1 MAQKK
6 KKKKTTINNNI
17 NVHDE
22 ETKKEELM
30 DESFVENNT
39 NNEDTSTSLSVIDKE
54 ELNELIEEDLVEKKV
69 VKKRYHF
76 FVHFLLII
84 LFFLSIFSFGMVIM
98 KDSSISLLINSLI
111 LTLFSIIF
119 VVVSFT
125 YNRNKKTMIGFGS
138 LLLIGYYILNINNHF
153 AIVNSP
159 ISTMPDFQG
168 KMVTDVIKWANKN
181 HVSIHQEY
189 EYSDMI
195 DEYKVISQNVKY
207 GTNLN
212 KIDEVTISIS
222 EGANPSKEIMIPDM
236 VSWDSERVLLFVKE
250 NYLSNVNVEF
260 VESDKSKDTVIEQST
275 SGSLKRDEELKLTF
289 SYGEELG
296 FDEVKLIDF
305 TNKSKFEV
313 EFYMKQ
319 HQLRYDFIDDFSS
332 KVKKGF
338 SIKQNIKAGETV
350 SIDDERVIVTISKGP
365 EIKVPDLLKLDVA
378 KLTEWAIKNKL
389 KLNFTDGYDDS
400 IKENGIISANY
411 KDGDII
417 EQGTIIKVVLSRGS
431 LKMKNFKSLNDF
443 YTWANK
449 YNIKYEE
456 EHEFSDTVPSGEVIS
471 YSYKKGDIIK
481 NNDIIKIIISDG
493 SKRTVPNLKGL
504 TKKEAISKLEKAGLK
519 YSFVYKNSSKDKDT
533 VLNQSISSGSE
544 ISNGT
549 TITITLSNGREE
561 EEKKEEEKIDKKEE
575 DKKSNFS
582 PSNDSKNNTEEKKEE
597 EKKQEEKKCNTCP
610 RISPGIISNAASSSN
625 TCGEAQGKIKSDIQ
639 DQCPGI
645 NVTVKC
651 LEKDGYRTNDF
662 ISGFRGGT
670 AYNGETLTSCSSIE
684 IVLAK

>member
-6 KKKKTTINNNI
+6 KMKKNNI
-17 NVHDE
+17 NNTEVHDKE
-22 ETKKEELM
+22 PQKEELM
-30 DESFVENNT
+30 DESFVEKNT
-39 NNEDTSTSLSVIDKE
+39 NIEDTSTSLSIIDKE
-54 ELNELIEEDLVEKKV
+54 ELNELIEEDLDEKKV
-69 VKKRYHF
+69 VKKRNPF

-84 LFFLSIFSFGMVIM
+84 LFFLSILSFGMVII
-98 KDSSISLLINSLI
+98 KDNSISLLINSLI

-138 LLLIGYYILNINNHF
+138 LLLIVYFILNINNHF
-153 AIVNSP
+153 TIVNSP

-181 HVSIHQEY
+181 HISIHQEY
-189 EYSDMI
+189 EYSDMV

-207 GTNLN
+207 GTTLN

-222 EGANPSKEIMIPDM
+222 EGANPSKEIMVPDM
-236 VSWDSERVLLFVKE
+236 VSWDSERVLLFVRE
-250 NYLSNVNVEF
+250 NYLSNVVVEF
-260 VESDKSKDTVIEQST
+260 VESDKSKDTVIEQNT
-275 SGSLKRDEELKLTF
+275 SGSLKRDDELKLTF

-319 HQLRYDFIDDFSS
+319 HQLRYEFLDDFSS
-332 KVKKGF
+332 KIKKGYAF
-338 SIKQNIKAGETV
+338 KQNIKSGENV
-350 SIDDERVIVTISKGP
+350 SIDDERVIITISKGP
-365 EIKVPDLLKLDVA
+365 EIKVPDLLKLDVS

-431 LKMKNFKSLNDF
+431 LKMKSFKSLNDF

-456 EHEFSDTVPSGEVIS
+456 EHEFSDTIPSGEVIS
-471 YSYKKGDIIK
+471 YSYKKGDVIK
-481 NNDIIKIIISDG
+481 NNDIIKVIISDG

-519 YSFVYKNSSKDKDT
+519 YSFVYKNSSKEKDI

-561 EEKKEEEKIDKKEE
+561 EKKEEQDDKKEDDE
-575 DKKSNFS
+575 KTNFT
-582 PSNDSKNNTEEKKEE
+582 PSNHSNNTEEKKEE
-597 EKKQEEKKCNTCP
+597 EKKPEEKKCNTCP
-610 RISPGIISNAASSSN
+610 RISPAVISNAASSSN
-625 TCGEAQGKIKSDIQ
+625 TCSEAQGKIKSDIQ
-639 DQCPGI
+639 GQCPGI
-645 NVTVKC
+645 SVTVKC

-670 AYNGETLTSCSSIE
+670 SYNGETLTSCSSIE

>member
-6 KKKKTTINNNI
+6 KKKKTNINNNE
-17 NVHDE
+17 VHDKANQE
-22 ETKKEELM
+22 EPM

-39 NNEDTSTSLSVIDKE
+39 DNEDTSTSLSVIDKE

-69 VKKRYHF
+69 INKRYHF
-76 FVHFLLII
+76 IVHFLLII
-84 LFFLSIFSFGMVIM
+84 LFLLSIISFGMVII
-98 KDSSISLLINSLI
+98 KDSSISLLINSLL
-111 LTLFSIIF
+111 LTLFSIFF
-119 VVVSFT
+119 VVISFT
-125 YNRNKKTMIGFGS
+125 YNRNKKTLIGFSS
-138 LLLIGYYILNINNHF
+138 LLLIVYYIININNNF
-153 AIVNSP
+153 TIVSSP
-159 ISTMPDFQG
+159 VSTMPDFQD

-181 HVSIHQEY
+181 HISIHQEY
-189 EYSDMI
+189 EYSDMVE
-195 DEYKVISQNVKY
+195 EYKVISQNIKY

-222 EGANPSKEIMIPDM
+222 EGPNPSKEIMVPDM
-236 VSWDSERVLLFVKE
+236 VSWDSERVLLFVRE

-260 VESDKSKDTVIEQST
+260 VESDKSKDTVIEQNT

-319 HQLRYDFIDDFSS
+319 HQLRYDFEDDFSN
-332 KVKKGF
+332 KMKKGYAF
-338 SIKQNIKAGETV
+338 KQNIKAGENV
-350 SIDDERVIVTISKGP
+350 SVDDERVIVTISKGP

-378 KLTEWAIKNKL
+378 KLTDWAIKNKL
-389 KLNFTDGYDDS
+389 KLSFTDGYDDS

-431 LKMKNFKSLNDF
+431 LKMKSFKSLNDF

-456 EHEFSDTVPSGEVIS
+456 EHEFSDTIPSGEVIS
-471 YSYKKGDIIK
+471 YSYKKGDVIK
-481 NNDIIKIIISDG
+481 NNDIIKVVISDG

-519 YSFVYKNSSKDKDT
+519 YSFVYKNSSKEKDI

-549 TITITLSNGREE
+549 TITVTLSNGREE
-561 EEKKEEEKIDKKEE
+561 EKKEEQPEKKEDDEKTNY
-575 DKKSNFS
+575 SN
-582 PSNDSKNNTEEKKEE
+582 NDTEEKKEE
-597 EKKQEEKKCNTCP
+597 DNKPEEKKCNTCP
-610 RISPGIISNAASSSN
+610 RISPAVISNAASSSN
-625 TCGEAQGKIKSDIQ
+625 TCSEAQGKIKSDIQ
-639 DQCPGI
+639 GQCPGI
-645 NVTVKC
+645 SVTVKC

-670 AYNGETLTSCSSIE
+670 SYNGETLTSCSSIE